1 MLELIDELR
10 EEHARILDMLNE
22 IVELGI
28 GTKEAQE
35 KIRSMQ
41 SDLMRHLKKE
51 DDRLYSV
58 LRKEAAKRK
67 ELKRLLESAPKD
79 MEAITEFAA
88 EFFKKYS
95 SGGSGLE
102 FEGDL
107 KILIATIKNR
117 ILNEESIFFD
127 EYESLFM

>member
-28 GTKEAQE
+28 GTEEAQE
-35 KIRSMQ
+35 KIKAMKSG
-41 SDLMRHLKKE
+41 LMRHLKKE

-58 LRKEAAKRK
+58 LRKEAVNRK

-79 MEAITEFAA
+79 MEAITEFCS
-88 EFFKKYS
+88 EFFEKYS

-107 KILIATIKNR
+107 KILIATVKNR